1 MHKHVIQRCGLSW
14 IAVVLTFMIG
24 WSVLP
29 APVWADVQNADAQ
42 VISYHQEVLIEEI
55 NLYVGNDTNTY
66 NAGVAA
72 EIIDGYVLNPGDIFS
87 FNTVVGMRTSDKGFI
102 RGIMY
107 VTVDGERATKEVM
120 GSGVCRIS
128 TALFQ
133 AANDVGFDILER
145 HNHAY
150 ESTYAELGNDAA
162 VMYGI
167 LDNQFRNNCEF
178 PIRIRCRLEDRRVIV
193 VQFYRLPA

>member
-1 MHKHVIQRCGLSW
+1 
-14 IAVVLTFMIG
+14 MIEQI
-24 WSVLP
+24 
-29 APVWADVQNADAQ
+29 D
-42 VISYHQEVLIEEI
+42 
-55 NLYVGNDTNTY
+55 LYVGNDSNSY

-72 EIIDGYVLNPGDIFS
+72 DIINGYVLYPGEVFS
-87 FNTVVGMRTSDKGFI
+87 FNTVVGMRTSAKGFI
-102 RGIMY
+102 NGIMY
-107 VTVDGERATKEVM
+107 VTVDGEKATKEAM

-133 AANDVGFDILER
+133 AANDVGFDIIER

-150 ESTYAELGNDAA
+150 ESTYAALGNDAA

-178 PIRIRCRLEDRRVIV
+178 PIRIKCWLENRRVIV
-193 VQFYRLPA
+193 VQFYRIVSG